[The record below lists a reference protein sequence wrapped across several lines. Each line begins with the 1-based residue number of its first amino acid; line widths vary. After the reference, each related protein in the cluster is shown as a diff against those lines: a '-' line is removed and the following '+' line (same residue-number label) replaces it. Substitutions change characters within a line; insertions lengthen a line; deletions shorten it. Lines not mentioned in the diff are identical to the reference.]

1 MQRSVIV
8 LACLFG
14 VAARHPLPER
24 DSDTLASLLL
34 AAQAPATNAAR
45 STRLKRTGRMSMQ
58 EKMGENPQELISKE
72 MVQAMGL
79 ATALAPAAAFA
90 DTTLGTLSTL
100 ATGALVL
107 LSTVLAVLVPVS
119 MGGNDWENKKG
130 NVFKLSFLWIALV
143 LLDGGLGIADRL

>member
-1 MQRSVIV
+1 MMQKSVLV
-8 LACLFG
+8 LACLLG
-14 VAARHPLPER
+14 VAARKPLTAADP
-24 DSDTLASLLL
+24 DALAELLL

-45 STRLKRTGRMSMQ
+45 AKQLTRKGRMSMQ
-58 EKMGENPQELISKE
+58 EMGENPQQVMPKE
-72 MVQAMGL
+72 AVQALGL
-79 ATALAPAAAFA
+79 ATALAPAVAFA

-100 ATGALVL
+100 ATAALVL

-119 MGGNDWENKKG
+119 MGGDDWENKKG